1 MKRDTPQHTLYL
13 DMPARDVLDFM
24 IRTEAILFNAV
35 WHLRTPYDEAQ
46 THHVYCELRQGDVV
60 QARAAIAAAVDLDG
74 GIGKKWHLLPD
85 RP

>member
-46 THHVYCELRQGDVV
+46 THHVYCELR
-60 QARAAIAAAVDLDG
+60 
-74 GIGKKWHLLPD
+74 
-85 RP
+85 